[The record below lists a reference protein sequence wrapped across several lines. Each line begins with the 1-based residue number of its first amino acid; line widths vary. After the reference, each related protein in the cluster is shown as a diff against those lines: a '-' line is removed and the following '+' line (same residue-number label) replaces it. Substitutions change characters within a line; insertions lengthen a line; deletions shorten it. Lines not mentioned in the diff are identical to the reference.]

1 MLRISLA
8 TFILGTGLL
17 IAVPNM
23 ASAAGDE
30 PGWLGIVV
38 ARGELK
44 QRIESTPMVER
55 PNRPFHF
62 YGNTVR
68 REYYRGNPLPRPDDL
83 IKGGA
88 APDFQTLDLHAQYRL
103 PRPRTSSSRGGLGT
117 GSSGHDAQPRI
128 VRRLPAPGAPAA
140 ARAGL

>member
-88 APDFQTLDLHAQYRL
+88 APIFKR
-103 PRPRTSSSRGGLGT
+103 
-117 GSSGHDAQPRI
+117 
-128 VRRLPAPGAPAA
+128 
-140 ARAGL
+140 